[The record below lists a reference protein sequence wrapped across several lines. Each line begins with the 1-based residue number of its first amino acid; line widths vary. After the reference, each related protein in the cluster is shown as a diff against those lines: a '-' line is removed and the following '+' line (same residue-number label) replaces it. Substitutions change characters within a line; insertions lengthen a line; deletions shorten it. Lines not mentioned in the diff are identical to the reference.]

1 MLAKRIIPCL
11 DVSNGRVV
19 KGQQFKDVKDAGDP
33 AELAARYSQ
42 EGADEIAFYDI
53 TASSEGRGVDEETVR
68 KVAKA
73 INIPLT
79 VGGAIR
85 SIDDFK
91 TVLGAGADKVSV
103 NTAAV
108 ENPEMIM
115 AASKKYG
122 AQCVVLSIDAKR
134 PDPNVPKWN
143 VFIYGGRKDTGID
156 LIEWVKRGYELGC
169 GEIILNSIDSDGT
182 RKGYDIE
189 MLKQVRETVN
199 IPVIASGGAGELQHL
214 ADAFIEADADAAL
227 AASIFHYDGINM
239 KVVKEFLRDKGVH
252 VRL

>member
-11 DVSNGRVV
+11 DVSSGRVV
-19 KGQQFKDVKDAGDP
+19 KGMMFQDIKDAGDP
-33 AELAARYSQ
+33 AELAARYSDA
-42 EGADEIAFYDI
+42 GADEIAFYDI
-53 TASSEGRGVDEETVR
+53 TASSERRSVDEETVR

-85 SIDDFK
+85 GIDDFRV
-91 TVLGAGADKVSV
+91 VLGAGADKVSV

-115 AASKKYG
+115 KASKKYG

-134 PDPNVPKWN
+134 LDPDVPKWN
-143 VFIYGGRKDTGID
+143 VFTYGGRKDTGID
-156 LIEWVKRGYELGC
+156 LIEWVQRGVELGC
-169 GEIILNSIDSDGT
+169 GELILNSINSDGM
-182 RKGYDIE
+182 RKGYDID
-189 MLKQVRETVN
+189 MLQQVRAAVN
-199 IPVIASGGAGELQHL
+199 IPVIASGGAGDVSHM
-214 ADAFIEADADAAL
+214 ADAFLLADADAAL
-227 AASIFHYDGINM
+227 AASIFHIDGISM
-239 KVVKEFLRDKGVH
+239 RSVKEYLKSRGVV